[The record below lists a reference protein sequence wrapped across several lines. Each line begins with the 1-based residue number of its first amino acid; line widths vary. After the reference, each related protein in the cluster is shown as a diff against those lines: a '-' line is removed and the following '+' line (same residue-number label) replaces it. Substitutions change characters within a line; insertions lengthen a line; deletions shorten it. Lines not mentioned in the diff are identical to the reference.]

1 MLGLLYK
8 ELFIVLLKLLFWL
21 LYLSIGFRD
30 LGRISCRLRLGFRC
44 CFRLI
49 GFFLL
54 DVRVFFFF
62 WRICYSWRIYFIN
75 DIYLCFIKY
84 LCKVKK
90 IGM

>member
-44 CFRLI
+44 CFMLI

-62 WRICYSWRIYFIN
+62 GEFVIVGEFILLMIYICV
-75 DIYLCFIKY
+75 L
-84 LCKVKK
+84 
-90 IGM
+90 